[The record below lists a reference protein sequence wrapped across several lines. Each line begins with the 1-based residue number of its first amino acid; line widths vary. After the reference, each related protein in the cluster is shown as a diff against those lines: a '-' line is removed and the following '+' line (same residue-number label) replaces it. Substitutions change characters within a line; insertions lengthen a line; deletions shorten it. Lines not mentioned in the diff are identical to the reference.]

1 MIMESEISELE
12 AIIHNYTTFFLVFD
26 CIFFVLL
33 FLGLI
38 FAIRFI
44 KSKRNLQSSN
54 EYLRYTIHGQEAE
67 RARIAREL
75 HDTVAQ
81 DLRYCKNLL
90 EKKNAVENLS
100 QITELLGKSLSE
112 VRMMSYNLAPPQ
124 ITKKDFSASIVN
136 LCSEFA
142 EKSGIDFRVSV
153 IEGTDA
159 SFLSGDEILNL
170 YRIVQEALTNTI
182 KHANAGEV
190 VVLIRNETGM
200 EEKGLY
206 IFVSDDG
213 IGFDMEKRK
222 NDGLKHFG
230 LDGMKKRS
238 QLIGAKFLVNSAKGE
253 GTQISI
259 FKPEN
264 KTTIHRGEVKHASC

>member
-1 MIMESEISELE
+1 MESEISELE

-26 CIFFVLL
+26 CIFFVML

-90 EKKNAVENLS
+90 EKKNAIENLS

-124 ITKKDFSASIVN
+124 ITKKDFSALVVN

-142 EKSGIDFRVSV
+142 EKSGLDFRLSV
-153 IEGTDA
+153 PDGTDC
-159 SFLSGDEILNL
+159 SFLDEDDILNL
-170 YRIVQEALTNTI
+170 YRIVQEALTNII
-182 KHANAGEV
+182 KHAAASEV
-190 VVLIRNETGM
+190 VILIRNQTGE

-206 IFVSDDG
+206 IFISDDG
-213 IGFDMEKRK
+213 QGFDPQKK
-222 NDGLKHFG
+222 SFDDSKHFG
-230 LDGMKKRS
+230 LTGMKKRS

-259 FKPEN
+259 FLPEK
-264 KTTIHRGEVKHASC
+264 KTTIHREVKGVSS

>member
-12 AIIHNYTTFFLVFD
+12 AIIYNYTTFFLVFD
-26 CIFFVLL
+26 CIFFVML
-33 FLGLI
+33 FLGVI

-44 KSKRNLQSSN
+44 KSKKNLQSSN

-90 EKKNAVENLS
+90 EKKNAIENLS

-124 ITKKDFSASIVN
+124 ITKKDFSASVVN

-142 EKSGIDFRVSV
+142 EKSGLDFRLSV
-153 IEGTDA
+153 PDGTDC
-159 SFLSGDEILNL
+159 SFLDEDDILNL
-170 YRIVQEALTNTI
+170 YRIVQEALTNII
-182 KHANAGEV
+182 KHAAASEV
-190 VVLIRNETGM
+190 VILIRNQTGE

-206 IFVSDDG
+206 IFISDDG
-213 IGFDMEKRK
+213 AGFDSQKK
-222 NDGLKHFG
+222 FFDDSKHFG
-230 LDGMKKRS
+230 LTGMKKRS

-259 FKPEN
+259 FLPEK
-264 KTTIHRGEVKHASC
+264 KTTIHREVKGVSS

>member
-26 CIFFVLL
+26 CIFFVML

-90 EKKNAVENLS
+90 EKKNAIENLS

-124 ITKKDFSASIVN
+124 ITKKDFSASVVN

-142 EKSGIDFRVSV
+142 EKSGLDFRLSV
-153 IEGTDA
+153 PDGTDC
-159 SFLSGDEILNL
+159 SFLDEDDILNL
-170 YRIVQEALTNTI
+170 YRIVQEALTNII
-182 KHANAGEV
+182 KHAAASEV
-190 VVLIRNETGM
+190 VILIRNQTGE

-206 IFVSDDG
+206 IFISDDG
-213 IGFDMEKRK
+213 QGFDPQKK
-222 NDGLKHFG
+222 SFDDSKHFG
-230 LDGMKKRS
+230 LTGMKKRS

-259 FKPEN
+259 FLPEK
-264 KTTIHRGEVKHASC
+264 KTTIHREVKGVSS